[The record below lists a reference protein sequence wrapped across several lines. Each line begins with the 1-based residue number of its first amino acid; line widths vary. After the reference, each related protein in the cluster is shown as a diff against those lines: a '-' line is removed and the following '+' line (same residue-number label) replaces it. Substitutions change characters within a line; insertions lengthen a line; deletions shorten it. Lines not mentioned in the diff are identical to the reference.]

1 MARERTVIKGVVLR
15 TADTKESDKILT
27 LLTPHGK
34 LPVVAKGARG
44 RKSRVTACTQLLAY
58 SEFTLS
64 ESHGWQ
70 YLTEGSTIE
79 LFAGIRQDVGLLS
92 LASYFAEL
100 TEAAA
105 LEGVESGEIL
115 SLLLNALYALG
126 TLKKPQPQVKAAFEL
141 KLMSLIGFEPLA
153 DACACC
159 GNPNPE
165 DPVLDVREGV
175 ICCGK
180 CGKGARGPGPSLPPA
195 ASTTIPGSVAARHRP
210 GPTGLRSVHMPLS
223 SGALAALRHVIYG
236 EPKRLYSF
244 SLAAED
250 LKKLGDASE
259 AYVHAMLERG
269 FGTLDF
275 YKGLNP

>member
-1 MARERTVIKGVVLR
+1 MARERTVVNGIILR
-15 TADTKESDKILT
+15 SADTKESDKILT
-27 LLTPHGK
+27 LLTPCGK
-34 LPVVAKGARG
+34 QTVIAKGARS

-58 SEFTLS
+58 AEFTLS

-70 YLTEGSTIE
+70 YLVEGNTIE
-79 LFAGIRQDVGLLS
+79 LFNGIRQDIELLS

-105 LEGVESGEIL
+105 LENVESGEML

-126 TLKKPQPQVKAAFEL
+126 NLKKPQAQVKAAFEW

-153 DACACC
+153 DACAYC
-159 GNPNPE
+159 GTPDPA

-180 CGKGARGPGPSLPPA
+180 CGKGERGLS
-195 ASTTIPGSVAARHRP
+195 
-210 GPTGLRSVHMPLS
+210 MPLS
-223 SGALAALRHVIYG
+223 DGALAALRHIIYG
-236 EPKRLYSF
+236 NPRRLYSF
-244 SLAAED
+244 TLAEAD
-250 LKKLGDASE
+250 LKLLKDASE
-259 AYVHAMLERG
+259 VYVHTMLERG

-275 YKGLNP
+275 YKGLVG